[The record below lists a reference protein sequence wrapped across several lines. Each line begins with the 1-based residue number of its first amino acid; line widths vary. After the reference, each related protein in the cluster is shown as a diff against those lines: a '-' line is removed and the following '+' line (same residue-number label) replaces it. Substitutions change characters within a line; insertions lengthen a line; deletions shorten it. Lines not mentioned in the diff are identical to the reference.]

1 MAYIGV
7 DVGTGSVRCAAF
19 DKDGKILTS
28 PVVKDISQTCPKPGY
43 YQQNSEEIWNTVC
56 ENTKIV
62 LTDLKSRSIEVKARF
77 LINFKTLFMLYFS
90 YKQTKFYLQPIDK
103 IRTFN
108 QRRIN

>member
-19 DKDGKILTS
+19 DKNGKILTS

-56 ENTKIV
+56 ENSKIV
-62 LTDLKSRSIEVKARF
+62 VKDLKSRSIEVKARF
-77 LINFKTLFMLYFS
+77 FYKLRDIIYVLFF
-90 YKQTKFYLQPIDK
+90 I
-103 IRTFN
+103 
-108 QRRIN
+108 